1 MDRYAQS
8 GTSNP
13 ELRVVKA
20 VMTSCSAPS
29 ERRLDNDVQQLVE
42 VETSRPWPTS
52 ARRPPPRRARGWFV
66 LGLEEIT

>member
-29 ERRLDNDVQQLVE
+29 ERRLDSDVQQLVE
-42 VETSRPWPTS
+42 VETTPGPQVREDLHQVCGRS
-52 ARRPPPRRARGWFV
+52 
-66 LGLEEIT
+66 